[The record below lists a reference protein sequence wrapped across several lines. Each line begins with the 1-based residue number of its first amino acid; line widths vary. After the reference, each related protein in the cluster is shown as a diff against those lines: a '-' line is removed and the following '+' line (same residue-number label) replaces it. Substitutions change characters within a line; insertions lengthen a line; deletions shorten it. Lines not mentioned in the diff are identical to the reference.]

1 MNVIPPLAI
10 TDARLTSSTA
20 VEIAPAAYAAD
31 TTYGKDGTVSVA
43 GSAGLVD
50 VYKSLQADNTGHAPA
65 SSPMWW
71 KYIGSTYQLYSA
83 TAAYALGDLVLDA
96 VNHLVYESLIANTG
110 AALTDKTK
118 WRKKGP
124 SNRLAM
130 FDLKRNT
137 ATVQPGEITVVLT
150 PGVRV
155 DSIALFG
162 LVANAVNISVTANG
176 ATVFSAVEDL
186 NAREVLNWRDF
197 YFRPF
202 YTKPS
207 IVRFD
212 LPPYTNA
219 VITITITATSGD
231 AKCGACVIGSY
242 EYIGDVQYDADDDVL
257 NFSSVTRDFEGGIN
271 EMIQR
276 RNVPKLIGN
285 IVIKKSQVNRMRAL
299 RDLLNASPAVWAG
312 IVNSNDGYFE
322 ALLKLGFYRKWK
334 INMKYPIDAVMSLEI
349 EEN

>member
-20 VEIAPAAYAAD
+20 VEIAPAAFVVE
-31 TTYGKDGTVSVA
+31 TIYGKDVTTGVA
-43 GSAGLVD
+43 GSAGLID
-50 VYKSLQADNTGHAPA
+50 VYKSLQAANAGHAPA
-65 SSPMWW
+65 SSPLWW
-71 KYIGSTYQLYSA
+71 KRIGSTYQVYSP
-83 TAAYALGDLVLDA
+83 TAPYVLGDRVLDQ
-96 VNHLVYESLIANTG
+96 VNHLIYESSIASTG

-118 WRKKGP
+118 WQKIGP
-124 SNRLAM
+124 SNRQAM

-137 ATVQPGEITVVLT
+137 ATVQPGEIVVVLT

-155 DSIALFG
+155 DSIGLMG
-162 LVANAVNISVTANG
+162 LVANFVSIGVTVNG
-176 ATVFSAVEDL
+176 MTVFSAVENL
-186 NAREVLNWRDF
+186 NAREVLNWRDY

-212 LPPYTNA
+212 LPPFTNA

-242 EYIGDVQYDADDDVL
+242 EYIGDVQYSADSDVL
-257 NFSSVTRDFEGGIN
+257 NFSSVTRDFEGGTN
-271 EMIQR
+271 EMIPR
-276 RNVPKLIGN
+276 RNVPKVIGS
-285 IVIKKSQVNRMRAL
+285 IVVEKSRVNRMRAL
-299 RDLLNASPAVWAG
+299 RDLLNAAPAIWSG
-312 IVNSNDGYFE
+312 IVNSDDGYFE
-322 ALLKLGFYRKWK
+322 ALLILGFYKKWS
-334 INMKYPIDAVMSLEI
+334 ISMKYPTDAMMSLEI